1 MYPMIDQ
8 QTSFDMNDSQ
18 TVPGVTEV
26 SEGPDSTLAPESQ
39 AASPSTSPSVEP
51 IDAESVTASPVP
63 ENSQEAGTEEV
74 SPELLLAAIAQERDT
89 LAQQLDEQTQQV
101 DALKQ
106 RYISLAA
113 EFDNFRKRSA
123 REKQDLEVQVKCK
136 TLGELLGVVDNFER
150 ARTQLKPNSDGE
162 MAIHK
167 SYQSVYKSL
176 VDGLKRLG
184 VSPMR
189 PEGQIFDPSYHEAM
203 LREYSDEYPDG
214 TVIEQL
220 VRGYTLE
227 DQVLRH
233 AMVKVS
239 AGSDPEA
246 TTNDPLPV
254 TTETESSDESS

>member
-1 MYPMIDQ
+1 
-8 QTSFDMNDSQ
+8 
-18 TVPGVTEV
+18 
-26 SEGPDSTLAPESQ
+26 
-39 AASPSTSPSVEP
+39 
-51 IDAESVTASPVP
+51 
-63 ENSQEAGTEEV
+63 
-74 SPELLLAAIAQERDT
+74 
-89 LAQQLDEQTQQV
+89 
-101 DALKQ
+101 
-106 RYISLAA
+106 
-113 EFDNFRKRSA
+113 
-123 REKQDLEVQVKCK
+123 
-136 TLGELLGVVDNFER
+136 
-150 ARTQLKPNSDGE
+150 
-162 MAIHK
+162 
-167 SYQSVYKSL
+167 
-176 VDGLKRLG
+176 
-184 VSPMR
+184 MR